1 MSGVTIGT
9 VLGGEFKIVERL
21 SSGGMGTVYI
31 AEQLS
36 TGGRRAVKVMRP
48 ELLSTQRLRER
59 FEQEARI
66 GGRIES
72 EHVVQI
78 VSAGV
83 DEPTATPYFAMEL
96 LEGRDLLDHVRHHG
110 PIPSGELV
118 SIFEQL
124 CHGVGAAHRLGI
136 VHRDLKPENIFLSK
150 SRRARVTYM
159 VKVLDFGVAKVVAE
173 ASAGTGAVGT
183 PFWMAP
189 EQAEVRGS
197 RIGPRTDIWALGLIA
212 FFALT
217 GRIYWLTAKDPKVQV
232 AMLLRELL
240 MAPLA
245 PASVRAKEL
254 GFEDPL
260 PPGFDAWFAR
270 CVTREPID
278 RFESVALLE
287 AELCELLGLDPN
299 RVAEKRRSIPQT
311 PIDRRATDVPAEMP
325 TNVFLDQIVAQV
337 SGGQPPQ
344 QRDPRPVYT
353 PQAIAA
359 AAPYPDVPPAP
370 PPPRDDYD
378 PESEPPALV
387 DKRIPTD
394 PDRPS
399 QPPSTQR
406 DPRSEHTYAIAQAR
420 AGAVDEQIV
429 PTQVEEKR
437 DRWVVFVVLAVI
449 VSLGV
454 AGAIWGLTR

>member
-1 MSGVTIGT
+1 MSGVMIGT

-78 VSAGV
+78 ISAGV

-110 PIPSGELV
+110 PIASGELISV
-118 SIFEQL
+118 FEQI
-124 CHGVGAAHRLGI
+124 CHGVSAAHRLGI
-136 VHRDLKPENIFLSK
+136 VHRDLKPENIFLAK
-150 SRRARVTYM
+150 SRRARVPYM

-254 GFEDPL
+254 GVEDPL

-299 RVAEKRRSIPQT
+299 RVAEKRRSIPQ
-311 PIDRRATDVPAEMP
+311 PAIDRRATDAPAEMP

-337 SGGQPPQ
+337 AGERPQPQRAAYAPQ
-344 QRDPRPVYT
+344 PVSPT
-353 PQAIAA
+353 
-359 AAPYPDVPPAP
+359 APGVPPAP
-370 PPPRDDYD
+370 PPPDDYG
-378 PESEPPALV
+378 PPSEPHP
-387 DKRIPTD
+387 RIPTD

-399 QPPSTQR
+399 HPPPTQR
-406 DPRSEHTYAIAQAR
+406 DPRSESVQAIAEAR
-420 AGAVDEQIV
+420 PGAIEEIII
-429 PTQVEEKR
+429 PTPVEEKR
-437 DRWVVFVVLAVI
+437 DRWVILAVLTI
-449 VSLGV
+449 LLSLGV
-454 AGAIWGLTR
+454 AGAIWGITR